1 MQVSIWLVRAII
13 NSVERAGAS
22 RNEFLALAR
31 IDPELVERGEARL
44 LVDDYK
50 RAIEAAITVTADP
63 ALGLHLG
70 EHASP
75 AMYRVVAHLV
85 DHAATLGE
93 GIAMMIRY
101 SGLLATG
108 YEPCLFE
115 SGERVALRLPYLIGA
130 SGATQLTAEFALTGF
145 MRMFRQYVGPNA
157 RPYSASFA
165 YPAPAH
171 AAEYRRIFGGVERF
185 DQPYTE
191 MEFPRGWL
199 ARSQLYSDPALHA
212 VLKTHAE
219 RELSQLERGGTVVER
234 VQLALA
240 SSDLR
245 ALPTMTALAR
255 ELSISAR
262 TLARR
267 LSVEGM
273 TYATLVESRQM
284 SAATSLLE
292 GRQLTIQEIADV
304 MGFASAPAFHRAFRR
319 WTGLTPKQYVFSVP
333 SVGRAPVETA
343 ARGREKAG

>member
-22 RNEFLALAR
+22 RNDFLALAR
-31 IDPELVERGEARL
+31 IDPDLVERGEARL

-70 EHASP
+70 EHATP
-75 AMYRVVAHLV
+75 AMYHVVAHLV

-93 GIAMMIRY
+93 GIAMITRY
-101 SGLLATG
+101 SALLAKG
-108 YEPCLFE
+108 YEPCLID

-130 SGATQLTAEFALTGF
+130 TGATQLTAEFALTGF
-145 MRMFRQYVGPNA
+145 MRMFRQYVGLKA
-157 RPYSASFA
+157 RPYRASFA

-185 DQPYTE
+185 DQPFTE
-191 MEFPRGWL
+191 IEFPRSWL
-199 ARSQLYSDPALHA
+199 ARSQLYSDAALHS
-212 VLKTHAE
+212 VLKSHAE
-219 RELSQLERGGTVVER
+219 RALSQLERGGTVVER
-234 VQLALA
+234 VQSALA

-255 ELSISAR
+255 ELAISAR
-262 TLARR
+262 TLARK
-267 LSVEGM
+267 LNVEGV
-273 TYATLVESRQM
+273 TYATLVESRQT
-284 SAATSLLE
+284 SAAKSLLE
-292 GRQLTIQEIADV
+292 ARHLTIQAIADA

-319 WTGLTPKQYVFSVP
+319 WTGLTPKQYVSSVP
-333 SVGRAPVETA
+333 SVVRAPVEIA
-343 ARGREKAG
+343 SRRREKTG